1 MKYLA
6 LISLICLI
14 SGAAAQ
20 SLFTGE
26 GYGRDQLAFF
36 NGPSTSSFDPSVEKY
51 WNSYVHNSGN
61 VSSTTFTTTM
71 DIWRNNFP
79 LSFDTPLQIQK
90 SSFISGVSTQD
101 YNKNDYDSLMLRR
114 SVLANLNQNDAWM
127 YTPVY
132 TPSNVLKTSFT
143 IQNTDSDNAN
153 VNASPGQIISQGI
166 LASFAA
172 S

>member
-14 SGAAAQ
+14 SGSAAQ
-20 SLFTGE
+20 ALFTGE
-26 GYGRDQLAFF
+26 GYGRAQLAFF

-51 WNSYVHNSGN
+51 WNSYIHNSGGVN
-61 VSSTTFTTTM
+61 GTAFSTTM

-79 LSFDTPLQIQK
+79 LSFDTPIQIQK
-90 SSFISGVSTQD
+90 SSFISGVATRD
-101 YNKNDYDSLMLRR
+101 YSKNDYDSLMLRR
-114 SVLANLNQNDAWM
+114 SIFSNLNLNDTWM

-132 TPSNVLKTSFT
+132 TPSNILRTSFT
-143 IQNTDSDNAN
+143 SQNTGSISASDNSGN
-153 VNASPGQIISQGI
+153 IISQSI
-166 LASFAA
+166 LASFAT